1 MTADGA
7 GWGVKRMKGGSGT
20 VSHPF
25 IATNPTCP
33 QGRHPT
39 RVCGCKVF
47 RTEREAQ
54 VYAAER
60 NRGAP

>member
-1 MTADGA
+1 
-7 GWGVKRMKGGSGT
+7 VKRMKGGSGT
-20 VSHPF
+20 MSHPF

-33 QGRHPT
+33 DGRHPT

-54 VYAAER
+54 AYAAER
-60 NRGAP
+60 NRAAP